1 MKTSTKIISATFA
14 AVSLVVAGGAFA
26 HQGQGMGPCM
36 AAGQGLG
43 MGHGMGMGMGMGPG
57 MGQGMGMGPGMGMRH
72 GMQGLDTTAAAS
84 TRLASLKAE
93 LKITAVQEPAWQK
106 YQTLVLQQA
115 EAEQAMRSAMQAQ
128 MQDPK
133 AAVEFDFAARRESM
147 GKLCE
152 AHQAERAA
160 ARDELFA
167 VMTPEQKALALQ
179 RLNVGYG
186 RYMSMRSTAR

>member
-26 HQGQGMGPCM
+26 HQGQGMGHCM
-36 AAGQGLG
+36 AAGQWQ
-43 MGHGMGMGMGMGPG
+43 GMGMGPG
-57 MGQGMGMGPGMGMRH
+57 VGQGMGMGPGMGMRH
-72 GMQGLDTTAAAS
+72 EMQGLDTTAAAT

-93 LKITAVQEPAWQK
+93 LKITAAQEPAWQR

-115 EAEQAMRSAMQAQ
+115 EAGQAMRSAMQAQ

-133 AAVEFDFAARRESM
+133 AAADFDFAARRESM
-147 GKLCE
+147 LKLRE
-152 AHQAERAA
+152 AHQAERTA

-167 VMTPEQKALALQ
+167 VLTPEQKALAVQ
-179 RLNVGYG
+179 RLNLGYG
-186 RYMSMRSTAR
+186 RHMSMRSTAR